1 MQTSNKVKHNI
12 RRPDEVMLE
21 EDTYTGVLC
30 INISNATRDFSRMV
44 FALSIENTREARC
57 AFLFKMLTRIQGGY

>member
-1 MQTSNKVKHNI
+1 
-12 RRPDEVMLE
+12 MLE

-57 AFLFKMLTRIQGGY
+57 AFLFKMLTRIQAGY

>member
-1 MQTSNKVKHNI
+1 
-12 RRPDEVMLE
+12 MLE

-30 INISNATRDFSRMV
+30 INISNATRDFSSMV
-44 FALSIENTREARC
+44 FALSIEDTREARC